1 MEQLLFDLTVP
12 HSKLLSKFTS
22 RLSPK
27 TLARH
32 SPSARL
38 SRFIQQKC
46 INCVSVL
53 YKARENCIYTCK
65 NIYLRVIHLII
76 QFTNI
81 LLQFNCRQMQIF
93 YTNIAAKKANELYNC
108 ELYNC
113 SEIQFSL
120 ALYNKVYILCFCFC
134 IKREKN
140 IYLLAIHL

>member
-1 MEQLLFDLTVP
+1 MEILCISHYHWLLQLIIGIIVLSLFDLIVP
-12 HSKLLSKFTS
+12 PSKRLSKFFNC
-22 RLSPK
+22 LSLK
-27 TLARH
+27 TLVRHSLILVHH

-53 YKARENCIYTCK
+53 YKARENFIYTCK

-76 QFTNI
+76 H
-81 LLQFNCRQMQIF
+81 LQTSYFDSIVYKCKF
-93 YTNIAAKKANELYNC
+93 YTNIIAKKVS

-120 ALYNKVYILCFCFC
+120 ALYNRSV
-134 IKREKN
+134 
-140 IYLLAIHL
+140 